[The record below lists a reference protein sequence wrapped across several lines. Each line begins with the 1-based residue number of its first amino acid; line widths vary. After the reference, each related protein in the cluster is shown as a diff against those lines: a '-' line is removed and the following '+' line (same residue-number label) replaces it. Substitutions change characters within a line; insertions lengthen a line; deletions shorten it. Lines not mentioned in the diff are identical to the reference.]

1 MKLLIQYGQWLSF
14 LSFIYLLSA
23 CSSHPISSRHK
34 TTEVDINHY
43 TQSDKK
49 NDTEEHAQ
57 SAKQLSLALQRE
69 YHYWAGSPFRLG
81 GNSRKGID
89 CSSLIQKVYK
99 KVVKINLPRTTKLQ
113 VKKGYSVKKS
123 HLKVGDLVFFKTG
136 RSSRHA
142 GIYMGS
148 NQFFHTSTSK
158 GVIISD
164 LNNPYWRKHYWQS
177 RRIIK

>member
-1 MKLLIQYGQWLSF
+1 MKLFTQYGQWLSF
-14 LSFIYLLSA
+14 LSLIYLLSA
-23 CSSHPISSRHK
+23 CSSQPISSTHK
-34 TTEVDINHY
+34 TTEVDTNHHI
-43 TQSDKK
+43 QSNKK
-49 NDTEEHAQ
+49 PDAEVHVQPGN
-57 SAKQLSLALQRE
+57 QLSLALQRE

-99 KVVKINLPRTTKLQ
+99 KAVKIDLPRTTRLQ

-123 HLKVGDLVFFKTG
+123 QLKVGDLVFFKTG

-177 RRIIK
+177 RRVIK